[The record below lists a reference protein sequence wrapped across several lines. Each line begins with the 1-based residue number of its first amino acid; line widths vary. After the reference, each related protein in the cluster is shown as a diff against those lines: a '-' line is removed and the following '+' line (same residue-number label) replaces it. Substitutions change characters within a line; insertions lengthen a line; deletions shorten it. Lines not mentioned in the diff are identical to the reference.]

1 MPTDVVTCLHDG
13 VDLDDYFT
21 FGAGGPYRRNEVF
34 TDREEYTRLLL
45 VRTQD
50 VATERLS
57 TADLLDFGRPA
68 HNVIVMHGQGGI
80 GKTTLVNH
88 FCAELTGSSSPY
100 LPKRRVVASFDF
112 ADGSNLGFETV
123 VLRVRAALGRLGRPF
138 TAFDTGLSV
147 YWELKHPG
155 VSLTEFVGRSGFL
168 SQEDREQ
175 TAQQIAGV
183 VDELLGTVAVVE
195 VGYKMAS
202 GLVRRLREAAAV
214 RRIQR
219 EFPPFDLILKENDPD
234 RMVGYLPILLAW
246 DIERIRAKQPAVAV
260 CHLDTF
266 EAVQALP
273 REKGLLEDLLAR
285 MVYLVPNVLFV
296 VTSRRPLRWH
306 DPVRA
311 VTLTYGGGQRWPR
324 LAGAH
329 GVSDQYALAGLA
341 SGYADT
347 FLRERLTVADGGPAI
362 DEAVRRRIVDASA
375 GSPLYLELSVSQYR
389 SAALRGQPPDPA
401 QFGGP
406 LPELVLRIMR
416 DLSAAERNLLRAAAL
431 LAAFDAD
438 ILHAVLPDVAMAT
451 IRRFLTN
458 SFVRHAAGTWPEYR
472 IHQTLRQSIN
482 ACDEYTDDGWVGAER
497 AERAAR
503 AIARV
508 TEIGLAI
515 WRPDDG
521 DTVVSA
527 QRSQSAVAAMLLVL
541 QAAVE
546 HELLPDGLGELT
558 YTLSQLGHW
567 QVLAA
572 LPPADGAAPALRR
585 LVEAARLAS
594 TAEVDARPRFQRL
607 KALAQMPWEH
617 PYDAYVAYEL
627 GSLTQSTGHHAEG
640 DAFFASLEQAGPL
653 LRRAG
658 AWGRAGV
665 ALRRSRLADV
675 LAYASPSAGQA
686 LDDARTWDLLGHV
699 HLHGGDFARSAEL
712 FRRTLDQ
719 ARAAGAP
726 LWGARAARH
735 LALATMWF
743 DPELAVATLPEAR
756 ELNQSLGDLIGLA
769 QCDLAA
775 AVAAVGR
782 GDGEQA
788 DELLVRAYRL
798 TEESGVVGQLLPVDA
813 IAVLAAL
820 ATDRPEQARRAAAAL
835 AADARADQL
844 APPVWAAVAGLW
856 LGDDELYDFAAI
868 GWYDSAE
875 LARERWMKPLH
886 MLRPGRRSTA
896 AGEWAAGE

>member
-1 MPTDVVTCLHDG
+1 M
-13 VDLDDYFT
+13 DLDDYFV
-21 FGAGGPYRRNEVF
+21 FGAAGPYRRNEVF
-34 TDREEYTRLLL
+34 TDREDYTRMLLNRARDL
-45 VRTQD
+45 
-50 VATERLS
+50 AAEPLA

-68 HNVIVMHGQGGI
+68 QNVIVVHGQGGI
-80 GKTTLVNH
+80 GKTTLVNQ
-88 FCAELTGSSSPY
+88 FCAELTGSSAPE

-155 VSLTEFVGRSGFL
+155 VSLTDFVERSGFL
-168 SQEDREQ
+168 GQEDREQ

-183 VDELLGTVAVVE
+183 VDELLGSVAVVE
-195 VGYKMAS
+195 VGYRMAS
-202 GLVRRLREAAAV
+202 GLVRRLREATEV
-214 RRIQR
+214 RRLQR
-219 EFPPFDLILKENDPD
+219 EFPPFALILKENDPD
-234 RMVGYLPILLAW
+234 RMLGYLPILLAW
-246 DIERIRAKQPAVAV
+246 DIERIRARRPALAV

-266 EAVQALP
+266 EAVQGLP

-285 MVYLVPNVLFV
+285 MVYLMPNVLFV

-311 VTLTYGGGQRWPR
+311 VTLTYGGTQRWPR
-324 LAGAH
+324 LAGAD
-329 GVSDQYALAGLA
+329 GRSDQHALAGLTPD
-341 SGYADT
+341 YADT
-347 FLRERLTVADGGPAI
+347 FLRERLTVADGEPAI

-389 SAALRGQPPDPA
+389 SAALRGERPDPA

-416 DLSAAERNLLRAAAL
+416 DLSPAERNLLRASAL

-438 ILHAVLPDVAMAT
+438 ILRAVLPDVAMAT
-451 IRRFLTN
+451 IHRFLTN

-503 AIARV
+503 ATARV
-508 TEIGLAI
+508 TELGLEV

-527 QRSQSAVAAMLLVL
+527 HRSQCAVAAMLLVL

-546 HELLPDGLGELT
+546 HELLPDRLGDLT

-594 TAEVDARPRFQRL
+594 TAQVDARPRYQRL
-607 KALAQMPWEH
+607 KTLAQEPWQH

-653 LRRAG
+653 LRSAG

-665 ALRRSRLADV
+665 ALRRSRLAEV
-675 LAYASPSAGQA
+675 LGYAPPSAGQP
-686 LDDARTWDLLGHV
+686 LEDARTWDLLGHV
-699 HLHGGDFARSAEL
+699 YQHGGDFTRSAGF
-712 FRRTLDQ
+712 FRQALDQ
-719 ARAAGAP
+719 ARATGAP

-735 LALATMWF
+735 LALATMWT
-743 DPELAVATLPEAR
+743 DPELAASMLPEAR

-775 AVAAVGR
+775 AVAAAAR
-782 GDGEQA
+782 GDCAEV
-788 DELLVRAYRL
+788 DELLARAHRL

-813 IAVLAAL
+813 ITVLAAL
-820 ATDRPEQARRAAAAL
+820 ATDRPELARTAAAAL

-856 LGDDELYDFAAI
+856 LGDDELHDFAAV
-868 GWYDSAE
+868 GWYDSAK
-875 LARERWMKPLH
+875 LARERWRGPLR
-886 MLRPGRRSTA
+886 MLRARRA
-896 AGEWAAGE
+896 AAEQGG

>member
-1 MPTDVVTCLHDG
+1 M
-13 VDLDDYFT
+13 DLDDYFV
-21 FGAGGPYRRNEVF
+21 FGASGPYRRNEVF
-34 TDREEYTRLLL
+34 TDREEYTRLLTE
-45 VRTQD
+45 RAHRM
-50 VATERLS
+50 ATEPCS

-68 HNVIVMHGQGGI
+68 RNVVVIYGQGGI
-80 GKTTLVNH
+80 GKTTLVNR
-88 FCAELTGSSSPY
+88 FCAELTASTAPE
-100 LPKRRVVASFDF
+100 LPKRRVVSSFDF

-155 VSLTEFVGRSGFL
+155 VSLTDFVGRSGFL
-168 SQEDREQ
+168 GQEDREE

-183 VDELLGTVAVVE
+183 VDELLGSVAVVE

-202 GLVRRLREAAAV
+202 GLVRRLREAAEV
-214 RRIQR
+214 RRLRR
-219 EFPPFDLILKENDPD
+219 EFPPFDLILRENDPD
-234 RMVGYLPILLAW
+234 RMLGYLPILLAW
-246 DIERIRAKQPAVAV
+246 DIERIRARHPALAV

-285 MVYLVPNVLFV
+285 MVYLMPNVLFV
-296 VTSRRPLRWH
+296 VASRRPLSWH

-311 VTLTYGGGQRWPR
+311 VTLTYGGATRWPR
-324 LAGAH
+324 LAGVA
-329 GVSDQYALAGLA
+329 GVSDQYALAGLTPD
-341 SGYADT
+341 YADA
-347 FLRERLTVADGGPAI
+347 FLRERLTVDGGEPAI
-362 DEAVRRRIVDASA
+362 EDAVRRRIVDASA

-389 SAALRGQPPDPA
+389 SAAVRGERPDPA

-416 DLSAAERNLLRAAAL
+416 DLSPVERNLLRAAAL

-438 ILHAVLPDVAMAT
+438 ILRAVLPDVATAT
-451 IRRFLTN
+451 IHRFLTN
-458 SFVRHAAGTWPEYR
+458 TFVRHAAGTWPEYR
-472 IHQTLRQSIN
+472 IHQNLRQSIN

-497 AERAAR
+497 VERAAR
-503 AIARV
+503 ATARV
-508 TEIGLAI
+508 TELGLEV

-527 QRSQSAVAAMLLVL
+527 QRSQCAVAAMLLVL

-546 HELLPDGLGELT
+546 HELLPDGLGDLT

-585 LVEAARLAS
+585 LVEAARLAA
-594 TAEVDARPRFQRL
+594 TAEVDARPRYQRL
-607 KALAQMPWEH
+607 KELAQSPWQH

-640 DAFFASLEQAGPL
+640 DEFFASLEGAGPL
-653 LRRAG
+653 LRGAG

-665 ALRRSRLADV
+665 ALRRSRLGEV
-675 LAYASPSAGQA
+675 LGYAPSSAGQP
-686 LDDARTWDLLGHV
+686 LEDARTWDLLGHV
-699 HLHGGDFARSAEL
+699 YQHGGDFARSADF
-712 FRRTLDQ
+712 FRRALDQ
-719 ARAAGAP
+719 ARATGAP

-735 LALATMWF
+735 LALATMWT
-743 DPELAVATLPEAR
+743 DPKLAVSMLPEAR
-756 ELNQSLGDLIGLA
+756 DLNQSLGDLIGLA

-775 AVAAVGR
+775 AVGAAAE
-782 GDGEQA
+782 GDHDEV
-788 DELLVRAYRL
+788 DELLARAHRL
-798 TEESGVVGQLLPVDA
+798 TEESGVVGQLLPVGA
-813 IAVLAAL
+813 ITVLTPL
-820 ATDRPEQARRAAAAL
+820 ATDRPELARTAALAL
-835 AADARADQL
+835 AADARSDQL

-856 LGDDELYDFAAI
+856 LGDDGLHDFAAI

-875 LARERWMKPLH
+875 LARQRWLGPLR
-886 MLRPGRRSTA
+886 MLRAARAAAEPG
-896 AGEWAAGE
+896 G